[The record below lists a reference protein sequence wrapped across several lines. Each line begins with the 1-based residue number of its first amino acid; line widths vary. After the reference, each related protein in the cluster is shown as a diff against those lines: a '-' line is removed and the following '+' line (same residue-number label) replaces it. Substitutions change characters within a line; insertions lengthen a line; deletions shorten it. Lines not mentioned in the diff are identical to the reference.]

1 MDIPPDKLFFKIG
14 EVAAAAGVA
23 TSVLR
28 YWESEFAPLRPRK
41 GVGGQRVYRRED
53 VEMVFVIRRM
63 LYEQGYTIS
72 GARKCL
78 NEAIAERHKALAQ
91 RKPDVPLKERA
102 AGEEKKQDDRT
113 HKARKGLRELLDIME
128 NTDSL
133 RAHARDES
141 GRGAVR

>member
-23 TSVLR
+23 PSVLR
-28 YWESEFAPLRPRK
+28 YWESEFPQLRPRK
-41 GVGGQRVYRRED
+41 GKGGQRVYRRED
-53 VEMVFVIRRM
+53 VEMVFVIRSM
-63 LYEQGYTIS
+63 LYEQGFTIS
-72 GARKCL
+72 GAKKQL
-78 NEAIAERHKALAQ
+78 QEARSGLREAVSGAATASVQAEGREK
-91 RKPDVPLKERA
+91 KPDEQASK
-102 AGEEKKQDDRT
+102 T
-113 HKARKGLRELLDIME
+113 RKRLRELLDIME

>member
-1 MDIPPDKLFFKIG
+1 MDISPEKLFFKIG
-14 EVAAAAGVA
+14 EVASAATVA

-28 YWESEFAPLRPRK
+28 YWESEFSQLRPRK

-72 GARKCL
+72 GARKRL
-78 NEAIAERHKALAQ
+78 NEALAEHHKALPEE
-91 RKPDVPLKERA
+91 KPAAPLKESA
-102 AGEEKKQDDRT
+102 VGEEKKPGDQT
-113 HKARKGLRELLDIME
+113 SKARNGLRELLDIME